1 MVTDMKIER
10 KNERKR
16 KRASTFA
23 RAMSEPLVVP
33 HSLFRDFFMLSL
45 YACILYCCA
54 QIYYVDGNG
63 SFVVS
68 RARSRC
74 LVDVCVCVCVQC
86 TTESQ
91 YIFHSIVCHTLGSC
105 LSCLVVCCVCVCA
118 TEMQHECKTGIKTMS

>member
-74 LVDVCVCVCVQC
+74 LVDVSVCVRAMHDRKSIHISFNRMPHSWFLSQLSRGVLCVCVCYGNAARV
-86 TTESQ
+86 
-91 YIFHSIVCHTLGSC
+91 
-105 LSCLVVCCVCVCA
+105 
-118 TEMQHECKTGIKTMS
+118 